1 MKESVLFMLTQCHVD
16 FEVGNEGLEWRRKFS
31 AGTFCGANSIISC
44 HLWDQFAYDRHAIC
58 YDFVSQLLKVETNCR
73 PALKVK
79 ARYENEGD
87 TEVSY

>member
-1 MKESVLFMLTQCHVD
+1 M
-16 FEVGNEGLEWRRKFS
+16 
-31 AGTFCGANSIISC
+31 SC

-87 TEVSY
+87 TEVYYIDIQC

>member
-1 MKESVLFMLTQCHVD
+1 M
-16 FEVGNEGLEWRRKFS
+16 
-31 AGTFCGANSIISC
+31 SC
-44 HLWDQFAYDRHAIC
+44 HLWDQFAYDRDAIG
-58 YDFVSQLLKVETNCR
+58 YDFVSQWLKVETNCR